1 MRQCN
6 PWPADTPARL
16 WAILFLLIC
25 LGLGWTHTVT
35 AQAIPRCTTAEQ
47 CLSLGVYYYNNDDI
61 TDKAVRQF
69 NLVMSKYAGSKQAE
83 MAQYFLASYY
93 QRKYYIQLRRQ
104 RKDDRKLLQ
113 SAANEY
119 KKYTDRYYRNGSG
132 QWLADAFFN
141 LGLVYLQV
149 QDPGSAGNELSKM
162 RDASG
167 RDGSVYVYEI
177 IWSASPEDV
186 IDSYVAAKPLA
197 DFALAILSGKSS
209 MQQRSVGGGD
219 SFDQKVLML
228 RKWCQLQKSRQAQAQ
243 D

>member
-1 MRQCN
+1 MRQSKS
-6 PWPADTPARL
+6 WQVYAPARL
-16 WAILFLLIC
+16 CFLLFIFSC
-25 LGLGWTHTVT
+25 FGLGSVYVVT
-35 AQAIPRCTTAEQ
+35 AQPIPRCTTAEQ

-61 TDKAVRQF
+61 TDKAVKQF
-69 NLVMSKYAGSKQAE
+69 NLVMTKYAGSKQAE

-104 RKDDRKLLQ
+104 RKDDRKLLEL
-113 SAANEY
+113 AANEY

-149 QDPGSAGNELSKM
+149 NDSGRAGNELSKM

-177 IWSASPEDV
+177 VWSPSPEDV

-197 DFALAILSGKSS
+197 DLALAILSGKSS
-209 MQQRSVGGGD
+209 MQQRNAGGGD
-219 SFDQKVLML
+219 SFDQKVSML
-228 RKWCQLQKSRQAQAQ
+228 RKWCQLQKSKQAQAQ

>member
-1 MRQCN
+1 MRQSN
-6 PWPADTPARL
+6 PWQVYAPARL
-16 WAILFLLIC
+16 WFLLFIFSC
-25 LGLGWTHTVT
+25 FGLGSAHTVT
-35 AQAIPRCTTAEQ
+35 AQPIPRCTTAAQ

-69 NLVMSKYAGSKQAE
+69 NLVMARYAGTKPAE
-83 MAQYFLASYY
+83 QAQYFLASYY

-104 RKDDRKLLQ
+104 GRDDRRLLEL
-113 SAANEY
+113 AANEY
-119 KKYTDRYYRNGSG
+119 RRYTDRYYQTGSG

-141 LGLVYLQV
+141 LGLVYLQMK
-149 QDPGSAGNELSKM
+149 DSGSAGNELSKM

-177 IWSASPEDV
+177 IWSPSPEDV

-197 DFALAILSGKSS
+197 DFALSTLYGKNS
-209 MQQRSVGGGD
+209 MQQKNVGGGD

-228 RKWCQLQKSRQAQAQ
+228 RKWCQLQRSRQARPQ